1 VREEGQEEEEEG
13 KEEEDLGGSF
23 GKALLPPLEEEGNT
37 QAEEEG
43 GEGVGEVDR
52 EQEAGQGE
60 GRPQAEEGEI
70 LQGGGGG
77 GGGLH
82 HQEGAR
88 EDQEGGQKAPGI
100 HRRFTPSGLKRE
112 MRLAALCSGGK
123 DSALAMWRV
132 VKEGHRVERVV
143 TLFPRREDSWL
154 FHYPNARLAELFA
167 RCAGIPFLGMESSGE
182 REREEEELEG
192 ALRGLGVEGVVT
204 GAVASRYQRRRV
216 EEVCRR
222 LGLKALHPLWGEE
235 RSSLL
240 RELLREGF
248 EVIVTSVSA
257 EGLGEEW
264 LGRRLDEGAVEE
276 LLERGRRY
284 GFDPVGEGGEYET
297 FVLSSPFSPRRVEVV
312 RARKIWR
319 KNSGYLLIEE
329 ARVV

>member
-1 VREEGQEEEEEG
+1 
-13 KEEEDLGGSF
+13 
-23 GKALLPPLEEEGNT
+23 
-37 QAEEEG
+37 
-43 GEGVGEVDR
+43 
-52 EQEAGQGE
+52 
-60 GRPQAEEGEI
+60 
-70 LQGGGGG
+70 
-77 GGGLH
+77 
-82 HQEGAR
+82 
-88 EDQEGGQKAPGI
+88 
-100 HRRFTPSGLKRE
+100 
-112 MRLAALCSGGK
+112 
-123 DSALAMWRV
+123 
-132 VKEGHRVERVV
+132 
-143 TLFPRREDSWL
+143 
-154 FHYPNARLAELFA
+154 
-167 RCAGIPFLGMESSGE
+167 MESSGE

-204 GAVASRYQRRRV
+204 GAVASNYQRRRV

-235 RSSLL
+235 RPSLL